1 MEVLFKDKEEANKI
15 FLVDTVIEL
24 AKVKPPASLQPYF
37 NLISYQFSWRVRYEL
52 IAKIGLLAEAMGK
65 EGFKA
70 FLSYI
75 IKYINDIEPEIR
87 SISCLKLE

>member
-1 MEVLFKDKEEANKI
+1 M
-15 FLVDTVIEL
+15 VDTIIEL
-24 AKVKPPASLQPYF
+24 AKIKPPTALQPYF

-52 IAKIGLLAEAMGK
+52 IAKIGYLADAMGK
-65 EGFKA
+65 ESFKT

-87 SISCLKLE
+87 SISCLKL